1 VSPAEAARGAGCA
14 VRTAAAAR
22 EPLVEVHDLARH
34 FGGVRAVDGA
44 SFTVARGTIT
54 GLIGPNGAGKS
65 TVAGVVSGFLA
76 PTAGRVVFD
85 GEDITGWPAHRVARR
100 GLVRTFQLSSECPR
114 LTVLENLLIAA
125 PALAGTTPAS
135 GLLGRRRWG
144 RSERLAIDAAR
155 ELLHSFGLADA
166 EDAYAGELSG
176 GQKRL
181 LEIARAVMRRPSL
194 LLLDEPFAGVNPT
207 LGLEVQ
213 RLLGALR
220 DAGLTM
226 VLIEHELDAV
236 ERLCDTVVVMA
247 LGRVIAEGTM
257 SQLRANR
264 EVVDAYLGG

>member
-1 VSPAEAARGAGCA
+1 MS
-14 VRTAAAAR
+14 TAIAR
-22 EPLVEVHDLARH
+22 EPIVEARELARH

-44 SFTVARGTIT
+44 TFAVGRGTIT

-65 TVAGVVSGFLA
+65 TVAGVIAGFLS
-76 PTAGRVVFD
+76 PTRGRVVFD

-100 GLVRTFQLSSECPR
+100 GLVRTFQLSAECPR

-125 PALAGTTPAS
+125 PALDGTTPAGS
-135 GLLGRRRWG
+135 LLGRRRWR

-155 ELLHSFGLADA
+155 ELLHGFGLADA

-181 LEIARAVMRRPSL
+181 LEIMRGLMARPSL

-213 RLLGALR
+213 KLLEKLR
-220 DAGLTM
+220 DAGLTI
-226 VLIEHELDAV
+226 VLIEHELGAV
-236 ERLCDTVVVMA
+236 ERLCERIVVMA

-257 SQLRANR
+257 QELRANR

>member
-1 VSPAEAARGAGCA
+1 VSAAVAQH
-14 VRTAAAAR
+14 
-22 EPLVEVHDLARH
+22 EPIVEVRELARR

-44 SFTVARGTIT
+44 TFAVARGTIT

-65 TVAGVVSGFLA
+65 TVAGVVSGFLS
-76 PTAGRVVFD
+76 PTGGRVVFD

-100 GLVRTFQLSSECPR
+100 GLVRTFQLSSEFPR
-114 LTVLENLLIAA
+114 LTVLENLLVAA
-125 PALAGTTPAS
+125 PDIDGATPAGS
-135 GLLGRRRWG
+135 LLGRRRW
-144 RSERLAIDAAR
+144 RHSEQLAIDAAR

-181 LEIARAVMRRPSL
+181 LEIMRGLMTRPSL

-207 LGLEVQ
+207 LSLDIQ
-213 RLLGALR
+213 RLLGELR
-220 DAGLTM
+220 DSGLTM
-226 VLIEHELDAV
+226 VLIEHELGAV
-236 ERLCDTVVVMA
+236 ERLCDSIVVMA

-257 SQLRANR
+257 QQLRANR

>member
-1 VSPAEAARGAGCA
+1 MSTAIARDPI
-14 VRTAAAAR
+14 VVAR
-22 EPLVEVHDLARH
+22 ELARH

-44 SFTVARGTIT
+44 TFAVGRGTIT

-65 TVAGVVSGFLA
+65 TVAGVIAGFLS
-76 PTAGRVVFD
+76 PTRGRVVFD

-100 GLVRTFQLSSECPR
+100 GLVRTFQLSAECPR

-125 PALAGTTPAS
+125 PALDGTTPAGS
-135 GLLGRRRWG
+135 LLGRRRWR

-155 ELLHSFGLADA
+155 ELLHGFGLADA

-181 LEIARAVMRRPSL
+181 LEIMRGLMARPSL

-213 RLLGALR
+213 KLLEKLR
-220 DAGLTM
+220 DAGLTI
-226 VLIEHELDAV
+226 VLIEHELGAV
-236 ERLCDTVVVMA
+236 ERLCERIVVMA

-257 SQLRANR
+257 QELRANR